1 MDTPRPEWVDRAIGA
16 LPAGLE
22 AEIRDGTVEI
32 RRNRAVHAYAV
43 LPKRAVRPS
52 TIASV
57 ADAARAQD
65 RTTLLVSEY
74 VSPECAELLRARGLA
89 FADAAGNVF
98 LDTPE
103 YLVLVTGRRPPALV
117 VDPGERLAA
126 AALQVAF
133 VLLRDPDAASLGVRA
148 LGVTAGVSHGAAA
161 NALRTFTRRGWL
173 DADGRIG
180 DAQGLVAAW
189 VAGFADRLGPK
200 LVLARATPP
209 GAPSVEVW
217 ARGVADRVSRDLLGG
232 EAAAM
237 VGGMPLRGPTGSVY
251 VGAWDAAA
259 MKRLRLAPSAHGPI
273 TVRSAFAPSLGDPAD
288 PRLADPLLVLA
299 ELSALPDERLDE
311 TRAVLRERVSARF
324 SP

>member
-22 AEIRDGTVEI
+22 AEIRDGMVQI
-32 RRNRAVHAYAV
+32 HRNHTVHAYAM

-52 TIASV
+52 TIAAV
-57 ADAARAQD
+57 ADAARAQVGP
-65 RTTLLVSEY
+65 TLLVSEY

-98 LDTPE
+98 LDAPE
-103 YLVLVTGRRPPALV
+103 YLVLVTGRRSPTPV
-117 VDPGERLAA
+117 VDPSERLAA

-148 LGVTAGVSHGAAA
+148 LGATAGVSHGAAA
-161 NALRTFTRRGWL
+161 NALRTFARRGWVDGDGAIT
-173 DADGRIG
+173 DAH
-180 DAQGLVAAW
+180 GLAAAW

-200 LVLARATPP
+200 LVLARAACP
-209 GAPSVEVW
+209 GAPSVEAW
-217 ARGVADRVSRDLLGG
+217 ARSVVDRVSPDLLGG

-237 VGGMPLRGPTGSVY
+237 VADLPLRGPTGSVY
-251 VGAWDAAA
+251 VRAWDAAT
-259 MKRLRLAPSAHGPI
+259 MKRLRLAPSADGPI
-273 TVRSAFAPSLGDPAD
+273 TVRSAFAPSLGDPVD

-311 TRAVLRERVSARF
+311 TRAALRERVSARF
-324 SP
+324 AP